1 MKYLNILASVLIL
14 ISLLACQSRLL
25 TVHKIDVQQGN
36 ALDAEMADKVEIGM
50 TQEQVQYVLG
60 SPLITDSFH
69 PDRWDYIYLFIPGY
83 GEQERRQLIIT
94 FDRGEVIKIDKHNIT
109 ESEVA
114 SSSKDDKK
122 KNKEKQKKSDKAK
135 KESEEEK
142 AEGKLSNKEKKKQK
156 ELEEQ
161 AEALEEVEDA
171 LDSNAPQD
179 N

>member
-1 MKYLNILASVLIL
+1 MKYLINLVSILVLT
-14 ISLLACQSRLL
+14 SMLACQSKLL

-36 ALDAEMADKVEIGM
+36 ALDADMVDKVEIGM

-83 GEQERRQLIIT
+83 GEKERRQLTLI
-94 FDRGEVIKIDKHNIT
+94 FDRGEVIEIDKHNIVESDIASTTT
-109 ESEVA
+109 ENSEK
-114 SSSKDDKK
+114 KDEQDETNEDKEAE
-122 KNKEKQKKSDKAK
+122 KE
-135 KESEEEK
+135 ELSEKEK
-142 AEGKLSNKEKKKQK
+142 AELK

-161 AEALEEVEDA
+161 ADALEDVEDA
-171 LDSNAPQD
+171 LDNKAPLD

>member
-1 MKYLNILASVLIL
+1 MKYLINLVSILVLT
-14 ISLLACQSRLL
+14 SMLACQSKLL

-36 ALDAEMADKVEIGM
+36 ALDADMVDKVEIGM

-83 GEQERRQLIIT
+83 GEKERRQLTLI
-94 FDRGEVIKIDKHNIT
+94 FDRGEVIEIDKHNIV
-109 ESEVA
+109 ESDIA
-114 SSSKDDKK
+114 STTTGNSEKKDEQDETNEDKEAE
-122 KNKEKQKKSDKAK
+122 KE
-135 KESEEEK
+135 ELSEKEK
-142 AEGKLSNKEKKKQK
+142 AELK

-161 AEALEEVEDA
+161 ADALEDVEDA
-171 LDSNAPQD
+171 LDNNAPLD

>member
-1 MKYLNILASVLIL
+1 MKYLKIIASVLIL
-14 ISLLACQSRLL
+14 TSLLACQSKLL

-36 ALDAEMADKVEIGM
+36 ALDAEMVDKVEIGM

-83 GEQERRQLIIT
+83 GEKERRQLTLI
-94 FDRGEVIKIDKHNIT
+94 FDRGEVIEIDKHNIVESDLASTAADNT
-109 ESEVA
+109 E
-114 SSSKDDKK
+114 
-122 KNKEKQKKSDKAK
+122 KNDEQDETDEEA
-135 KESEEEK
+135 EEEK
-142 AEGKLSNKEKKKQK
+142 EELSEKEKDELK

-161 AEALEEVEDA
+161 ADALEDVEDA
-171 LDSNAPQD
+171 LDGNAPLD